1 MQFTKLW
8 FLAKILIID
17 LQKKIKS
24 NPEIKKE
31 FENLSSYTKK
41 FIIYLR
47 WKMTFDNSSIK
58 IKII

>member
-17 LQKKIKS
+17 LQKKKS

-41 FIIYLR
+41 FII
-47 WKMTFDNSSIK
+47 I
-58 IKII
+58 

>member
-17 LQKKIKS
+17 LQKKKKKS

-41 FIIYLR
+41 FII
-47 WKMTFDNSSIK
+47 I
-58 IKII
+58 

>member
-41 FIIYLR
+41 FII
-47 WKMTFDNSSIK
+47 I
-58 IKII
+58 